1 MITRTDVL
9 ASLEAKAK
17 VGFFSAR
24 NAYVPKRAAFTRETP
39 SDGAF
44 EVYADLGAS
53 PWPIQNGGQTGGS
66 TDGRTSSAQVG
77 GLGAGG
83 AATILGTNEKSLVV
97 YNRPWEIAIG
107 ITHDAINDNRVG
119 GLADWAMGAGSSFEQ
134 HKDFVCFDALN
145 AGEATTSY
153 GAGPDKL
160 SFFNDSH
167 IAPGAQYQTAQDNKY
182 ALTLSMANFET
193 VRVAGAKFLNER
205 GIPSANNHTLLIH
218 ATDLERTAA
227 QITDNKEDNST
238 ANRASNPYAGL
249 ITRLSAPGTW
259 FDSTAWV
266 VLDVSSPIKPINLQV
281 REAAAFHS
289 WDDYT
294 QMGGVRYFMLRARYE
309 AFYGD
314 WRLGIM
320 GNT

>member
-1 MITRTDVL
+1 MITRSDVL
-9 ASLEAKAK
+9 ASLEARAR
-17 VGFFSAR
+17 VGFLSAK
-24 NAYVPKRAAFTRETP
+24 NAYVPKRSAFTREAP

-44 EVYADLGAS
+44 EIYTDLGAS
-53 PWPIQNGGQTGGS
+53 PWPLQNGGQTGGS
-66 TDGRTSSAQVG
+66 TDGRLNNAQVG
-77 GLGAGG
+77 GLASGG
-83 AATILGTNEKSLVV
+83 ATTILGTNEKSLTV

-119 GLADWAMGAGSSFEQ
+119 GLTEWAMAAGSRFEQ
-134 HKDFVCFDALN
+134 HKDFLAFDALN
-145 AGEATTSY
+145 QGEATTSY

-167 IAPGAQYQTAQDNKY
+167 IAIGAQYQTAQDNKY

-193 VRVAGAKFLNER
+193 VRVAGSKFLDDR
-205 GIPSANNHTLLIH
+205 GVPSANNHTLLIH
-218 ATDLERTAA
+218 AVDLERTAA
-227 QITDNKEDNST
+227 QITDNKEDSST
-238 ANRASNPYAGL
+238 GNRASNPYAGV
-249 ITRLSAPGTW
+249 ISRLAAPGTW
-259 FDSTAWV
+259 FDSAAWV

-281 REAAAFHS
+281 REQPAFHS

-294 QMGGVRYFMLRARYE
+294 QMGGVRYFMFRARYE

-314 WRLGIM
+314 WRLAIM